1 MQKYITRDKIADFV
15 EKMWDAGI
23 RCDLKPDQSSISL
36 WSRDLEKVEY
46 VDVVSK
52 RTYDSLVDEVI
63 NSLGEKYD
71 PSHITNVQ

>member
-23 RCDLKPDQSSISL
+23 RCDLKPDQSSITL

>member
-15 EKMWDAGI
+15 AKMWDAGI